1 MNRSQLYHPRHWP
14 SWLAVA
20 IIRLVVLLPA
30 PVLIRLGSPLGRFLY
45 HSVGRRRRIA
55 RSNLQRAFPDKTSS
69 DIDAL
74 VHSHFQALG
83 IMAMEMLITWWKRS
97 NQIPAKIE
105 ITGQEHLQQALAK
118 GKGVLLLSAHFTS
131 LEIGGALLQRD
142 TQLTIHGMYR
152 PHENLVFEAVV
163 KKGRQ
168 HWFSEM
174 IARDNVKQM
183 LRSLK
188 KGLIVWYAPDQ
199 AYGGRNS
206 IQVPFF
212 GHNVA
217 TNPGTSRIARLSGA
231 PVIPYFPIRKSNGLD
246 YELRLLPA
254 LENFPSDDLSHD
266 ATMINE
272 LIEGIARE
280 YPEQYY
286 WVHRR
291 FKYSDDP
298 IK

>member
-1 MNRSQLYHPRHWP
+1 M
-14 SWLAVA
+14 
-20 IIRLVVLLPA
+20 
-30 PVLIRLGSPLGRFLY
+30 RLGPPLGRLLY
-45 HSVGRRRRIA
+45 RFVGRRRTIA
-55 RSNLQRAFPDKTSS
+55 RNNLQRAFPEKDLNN
-69 DIDAL
+69 IDAL
-74 VHSHFQALG
+74 VRDHFQALG
-83 IMAMEMLITWWKRS
+83 IMVMEMLITWWKRS
-97 NQIPAKIE
+97 DQIPAKIVV
-105 ITGQEHLQQALAK
+105 TGQQHLQAALAK

-131 LEIGGALLQRD
+131 LEIGGALLQRE

-152 PHENLVFEAVV
+152 PHENPVFEAAV

-168 HWFSEM
+168 HWFSQM

-206 IQVPFF
+206 IQAPFF

-217 TNPGTSRIARLSGA
+217 TNPGTSRIAKLSGA
-231 PVIPYFPIRKSNGLD
+231 PVVPYFPIRKSNGLD

-254 LENFPSDDLSHD
+254 LENFPSGDISDD
-266 ATMINE
+266 ATVINQ
-272 LIEGIARE
+272 LIENIARE

-291 FKYSDDP
+291 FKYSSDP

>member
-1 MNRSQLYHPRHWP
+1 M
-14 SWLAVA
+14 
-20 IIRLVVLLPA
+20 
-30 PVLIRLGSPLGRFLY
+30 RLGPPLGHILHRL
-45 HSVGRRRRIA
+45 VGRRRHIA
-55 RSNLQRAFPDKTSS
+55 QSNLQRAFPEKTPGN
-69 DIDAL
+69 IDAL
-74 VHSHFQALG
+74 VYAHFQALG
-83 IMAMEMLITWWKRS
+83 IMTMEMLITWWKHGG
-97 NQIPAKIE
+97 QIPAKIE
-105 ITGQEHLQQALAK
+105 ITGQEHLHKALKK
-118 GKGVLLLSAHFTS
+118 GNGVLLLSAHFTS

-142 TQLTIHGMYR
+142 TQLDIHGMYR
-152 PHENLVFEAVV
+152 PHENPVFEAAI

-168 HWFSEM
+168 RWFSTM
-174 IARDNVKQM
+174 IARDDVKQM

-206 IQVPFF
+206 IQALFF

-217 TNPGTSRIARLSGA
+217 TNPGTSRIAKLSGA
-231 PVIPYFPIRKSNGLD
+231 PVVPYFPIRKSNGLD

-254 LENFPSDDLSHD
+254 IENFPSHDLSAD
-266 ATMINE
+266 ATKINQ
-272 LIEGIARE
+272 LIENVARE

-291 FKYSDDP
+291 FKYSDNP

>member
-1 MNRSQLYHPRHWP
+1 M
-14 SWLAVA
+14 A
-20 IIRLVVLLPA
+20 IIRSVALLPA
-30 PVLIRLGSPLGRFLY
+30 RTLMCFGPPLGSLLHLLIR
-45 HSVGRRRRIA
+45 RRRRIA
-55 RSNLQRAFPDKTSS
+55 RNNLQRAFPEKTPE

-74 VHSHFQALG
+74 VYAHFQALG
-83 IMAMEMLITWWKRS
+83 IMVVEMLITWFKRGK
-97 NQIPAKIE
+97 QIPAKIE
-105 ITGQEHLQQALAK
+105 ITGQQYLEQALAK

-142 TQLTIHGMYR
+142 TQFDIHGMYR
-152 PHENLVFEAVV
+152 PHENPVFEAVI
-163 KKGRQ
+163 KQGRQ
-168 HWFSEM
+168 HWFKTM
-174 IARDNVKQM
+174 IARDNVKKM

-188 KGLIVWYAPDQ
+188 RGLIVWYAPDQ

-217 TNPGTSRIARLSGA
+217 TNPGTSRIAKLSGA

-254 LENFPSDDLSHD
+254 IENFPSDDLTED
-266 ATMINE
+266 ALRINQ
-272 LIEGIARE
+272 LIEDIARE

-291 FKYSDDP
+291 FKYSDNP

>member
-1 MNRSQLYHPRHWP
+1 VNRSQLYHPRHWP

-30 PVLIRLGSPLGRFLY
+30 PTLIRLGTPLGHLLY
-45 HSVGRRRRIA
+45 RTVGRRRRIA
-55 RSNLQRAFPDKTSS
+55 YRNLQRAFPDKTSG
-69 DIDAL
+69 DIDAI

-142 TQLTIHGMYR
+142 TQFTIHGMYR

-231 PVIPYFPIRKSNGLD
+231 PVVPYFPIRKSNGLD

-254 LENFPSDDLSHD
+254 LDNFPSDDLSHD

-272 LIEGIARE
+272 LIEKIARE

-298 IK
+298 IR